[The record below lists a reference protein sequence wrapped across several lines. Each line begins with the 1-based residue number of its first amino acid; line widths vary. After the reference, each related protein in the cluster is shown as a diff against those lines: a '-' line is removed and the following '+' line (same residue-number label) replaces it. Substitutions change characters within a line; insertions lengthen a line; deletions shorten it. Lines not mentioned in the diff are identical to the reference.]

1 MLSARTIAEMKAGAE
16 TLAAHAGKNG
26 IDPEYMEAMIRTQQR
41 ASWLKALEKDGKIR
55 IERMISP
62 QHLNTDRHIPATTV
76 VHIGTETFDDV
87 NAELTG
93 SWPSEVLVARI
104 AMALS
109 SGQAD
114 GTRDGT

>member
-41 ASWLKALEKDGKIR
+41 ASWLKALEKDGKIK
-55 IERMISP
+55 IERLIR
-62 QHLNTDRHIPATTV
+62 QHSNSDRHIPPTTV

-104 AMALS
+104 AMALAA
-109 SGQAD
+109 GQAD
-114 GTRDGT
+114 GTRDGV